1 MHNGLFELE
10 GILNMYNAGMPSLKR
25 KADQQNDLRFPIK
38 SEHLKPLGLNRE
50 DLSDLQAFLM
60 TLEESKRRIRPPDLP

>member
-1 MHNGLFELE
+1 MVIIAQPAAIFSDSQTQG
-10 GILNMYNAGMPSLKR
+10 
-25 KADQQNDLRFPIK
+25 QNDLRFPIK